1 MDNIALT
8 LKPLASHAKHRVF
21 QRATIEGV
29 LLLVLSLVVSYYAG
43 VFAADHESFPVTD
56 IILSNIRAFDV
67 DWIFA
72 YGPLLL
78 WVFVAF
84 LFLRRPQYIPFTL
97 KSIALLILVRSV
109 FVPLTHV
116 GPFPVQAP
124 LDYGN
129 YFLQYFTSGA
139 DLFFS
144 AHTALPFL
152 MALLFWEDKKLRVF
166 FTIVSILFGVVV
178 LLGHYH
184 YSIDVLSAYFITFAV
199 FRMGEIL
206 FHKEERMFREGV
218 GTA

>member
-1 MDNIALT
+1 MSESTVT
-8 LKPLASHAKHRVF
+8 LKSLESHVKHRVF
-21 QRATIEGV
+21 QRAAIEGIF
-29 LLLVLSLVVSYYAG
+29 LLMLSLVVSYYAG

-56 IILSNIRAFDV
+56 IILSNIRPFDV

-72 YGPLLL
+72 YGPVIL
-78 WVFVAF
+78 WVFVGF
-84 LFLRRPQYIPFTL
+84 LCLRHPQRIPFTL
-97 KSIALLILVRSV
+97 KSIALLILIRSL

-116 GPFPVQAP
+116 GPFPVQASV
-124 LDYGN
+124 DYGG

-152 MALLFWEDKKLRVF
+152 MALLFWEDKKLRVLF
-166 FTIVSILFGVVV
+166 IIVSIFFGVVV
-178 LLGHYH
+178 LLGHFH

-206 FHKEERMFREGV
+206 FPKEDRMFREGIRV
-218 GTA
+218 A